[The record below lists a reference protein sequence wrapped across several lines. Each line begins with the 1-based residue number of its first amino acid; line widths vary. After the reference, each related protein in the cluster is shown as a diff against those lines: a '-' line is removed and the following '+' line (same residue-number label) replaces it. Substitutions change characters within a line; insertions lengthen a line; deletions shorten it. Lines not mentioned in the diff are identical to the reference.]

1 MIALLYT
8 IITVI
13 LLIGVTFLIAIF
25 FDTVIFD
32 YYVYYKDT
40 KSRANFKKAGYK
52 DFLEEVNKHEWVIR
66 FYFTN
71 NIGLTDH
78 TYKSRINSVEIVFD
92 EKYMLLGYFDYRKV
106 CRKFL
111 KITKKQ
117 RKRIIHDI

>member
-13 LLIGVTFLIAIF
+13 LLIGAAILIAIF
-25 FDTVIFD
+25 FETVIFD

-40 KSRANFKKAGYK
+40 KSRSNFKKAKYK